1 MEKTQKIESLFSS
14 FRQTMEL
21 LDCSKFYL
29 HKLIKKNVVKRYYLE
44 KDECGN
50 PTGKPYFNRI
60 EIEQAFFKE
69 AS

>member
-1 MEKTQKIESLFSS
+1 MEKTQKVESLFPS

-29 HKLIKKNVVKRYYLE
+29 NKLIKKKVIKRYYIE
-44 KDECGN
+44 KDESGK
-50 PTGKPYFNRI
+50 PTGKPYFNRQ